1 MLVAPVRDSG
11 LGLVLCGLSVGL
23 RKSGEALGWVTDWL
37 RGGRRTGRLLY
48 IGVDLGDVRV
58 EFGC

>member
-1 MLVAPVRDSG
+1 MMLVAPVRDSG

-37 RGGRRTGRLLY
+37 RGGRQTGRLLY
-48 IGVDLGDVRV
+48 VGGGVG
-58 EFGC
+58 